1 MEFPSKLQAEMSL
14 MPFRTISVSSGEY
27 YTQSA
32 NLSLTAF
39 IQKKKMEKNNTH
51 SSVFFLFLEI
61 IES

>member
-39 IQKKKMEKNNTH
+39 IQKKKKKGEK
-51 SSVFFLFLEI
+51 
-61 IES
+61 